1 MVGSVPCDDRAV
13 RETIDAR
20 PEPFAIEPR
29 ESALIVV
36 DMQNDFGADGGM
48 FASKGLPI
56 EAARATI
63 EPTAQVVTIAREAGL
78 TVVYLKMEFAR
89 DLSNLGGPDAPN
101 RDKHLGFGVGRGDF
115 LIEGTWNTE
124 IVTELEPRPGDVV
137 ISKHRYS
144 GFFQTELDKVLRDRD
159 IRNLVLV
166 GWTTSVCVES
176 TLRDAF
182 FRDYRCVVLADCTA
196 EVVGSDLARTNH
208 EASLLVIEGL
218 FGWVADS
225 ASFVRALA
233 PVSVSRGPPSDADT
247 IDGREVAVMHRVRSR

>member
-1 MVGSVPCDDRAV
+1 VLA
-13 RETIDAR
+13 
-20 PEPFAIEPR
+20 
-29 ESALIVV
+29 
-36 DMQNDFGADGGM
+36 
-48 FASKGLPI
+48 
-56 EAARATI
+56 AARA
-63 EPTAQVVTIAREAGL
+63 AGL

-89 DLSNLGGPDAPN
+89 DLSNLGGLDAPN

-115 LIEGTWNTE
+115 LIEGTWNTD
-124 IVTELEPRPGDVV
+124 IVSELAPRLGDLV

-144 GFFQTELDKVLRDRD
+144 GFFQTELDEVLRERD
-159 IRNLVLV
+159 IRNLLFV

-176 TLRDAF
+176 TVRDAF

-225 ASFVRALA
+225 ASFVKALA
-233 PVSVSRGPPSDADT
+233 PLAAQAAAR
-247 IDGREVAVMHRVRSR
+247 